1 MPGYTIVFTKE
12 SLAEAHATAARRG
25 TTLARLMHDLLR
37 GGPAQIFADASGGA
51 LDVAT
56 VRYAMDLAET
66 IMDSETYRGTDLA
79 DWLSAADT
87 LLAWLKA
94 NPYHPNGAGRVAAW
108 WAARPACVVEAM
120 RHADRFLGT

>member
-56 VRYAMDLAET
+56 LRFALDKAEA
-66 IMDSETYRGTDLA
+66 IMDSPEEWGAPAFGWVDEA
-79 DWLSAADT
+79 DKLT
-87 LLAWLKA
+87 HWLKS
-94 NPYHPNGAGRVAAW
+94 NPYRADAPARVAAW
-108 WAARPACVVEAM
+108 WDARPACVVEAM
-120 RHADRFLGT
+120 HDAVAR

>member
-1 MPGYTIVFTKE
+1 MPGYNIVFTTE
-12 SLAEAHATAARRG
+12 SLAEAHAAAAKRG

-37 GGPAQIFADASGGA
+37 GGPAQVLANASGGA

-56 VRYAMDLAET
+56 VRYAMDLADT
-66 IMDSETYRGTDLA
+66 IMDTYRGMDLA

-87 LLAWLKA
+87 LLTWLKA

-120 RHADRFLGT
+120 HDAVAR